1 MNNFVKNVTIGI
13 LFVAVICLWTEFAF
27 VDNEND
33 RLNEE
38 LHKAH
43 NQYQTLLEL
52 GRNERTVLSNRIDS
66 LARTRKTIIKSIKY
80 FPVYIPG
87 KFDSLQSKELFEL
100 MMKEYR
106 KFNQ

>member
-1 MNNFVKNVTIGI
+1 MINFVKNITIGI
-13 LFVAVICLWTEFAF
+13 LFVAIAWLLIVSGKKE
-27 VDNEND
+27 NENQKLIED
-33 RLNEE
+33 LK
-38 LHKAH
+38 KAE

-66 LARTRKTIIKSIKY
+66 LARSRKTIIKSIKY
-80 FPVYIPG
+80 LPVYVPG
-87 KFDSLQSKELFEL
+87 KFDSLQSKELFNL